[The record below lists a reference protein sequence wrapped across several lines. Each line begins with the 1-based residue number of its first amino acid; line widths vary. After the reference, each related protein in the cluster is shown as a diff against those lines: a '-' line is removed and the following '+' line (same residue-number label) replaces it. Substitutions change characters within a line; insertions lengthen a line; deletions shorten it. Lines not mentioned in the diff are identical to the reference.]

1 MSAVAKRLLTPAE
14 YLAIERKAEYKS
26 EFYRGE
32 MFAMAGARYEH
43 NAVKDNLFG
52 NYFERLK
59 GGPCRPISSDMK
71 VKVSRTG
78 LYTYPDLILVCGEM
92 AFEDENHDVLLNPQ
106 VIFEVLSDSTEKYDR
121 GKKFLHYRR
130 VESLREYVLVAQ
142 DQPLLERY
150 LRQPDGSWELTEF
163 SDPNGDFTLATIPAR
178 IPLSAVYTGVELPET
193 PPR

>member
-14 YLAIERKAEYKS
+14 YLAIERTAEYKS

-43 NAVKDNLFG
+43 NVVKDNLIG
-52 NYFERLK
+52 LYYERLK
-59 GGPCRPISSDMK
+59 GGKCRTLSSDMK

-78 LYTYPDLILVCGEM
+78 LYTYPDLILVCGESE
-92 AFEDENHDVLLNPQ
+92 FEDENHDVLLNPQ
-106 VIFEVLSDSTEKYDR
+106 VVFEVLSDSTEKYDR
-121 GKKFLHYRR
+121 GMKFLHYRR

-142 DQPLLERY
+142 DQPLVERY
-150 LRQPDGSWELTEF
+150 VRLPDGSWELTEF
-163 SDPNGDFTLATIPAR
+163 SDPNGEFSLASIPVH
-178 IPLSAVYTGVELPET
+178 IPLSAVYAGVDLPES